1 MQAPTVHAHDLR
13 ATEPLAVS
21 NAGGEGMAVA
31 ALARSWAYGGDAV
44 RAARF
49 AEDAQRLAAEVATPE
64 AAADAL
70 DAALVAHW
78 GPDDFGER
86 LSLAARLGDFA
97 AHLADPELRLSA
109 HLWRLTT
116 AWECLDIVA
125 VHRQLRALDIVADE
139 SGSARAAFFAV
150 SRRAMYALVADDLVG
165 AERLIARSA
174 TI

>member
-31 ALARSWAYGGDAV
+31 ALARSWVYGGDAV

-49 AEDAQRLAAEVATPE
+49 ADDAQRLAAEVASPE

-78 GPDDFGER
+78 GPNDFER
-86 LSLAARLGDFA
+86 RVQLAARLDEVA
-97 AHLADPELRLSA
+97 AHLPDPELRLSA

-125 VHRQLRALDIVADE
+125 VQRQLRALDLVAEE
-139 SGSARAAFFAV
+139 SDSPRAAFFAA
-150 SRRAMYALVADDLVG
+150 S
-165 AERLIARSA
+165 
-174 TI
+174 